1 MMNDKFADDPHWSVR
16 PNTRVTMAMGRNIR
30 VSGRYKRDQDY
41 SLLVEMRGQ
50 EQSLLVF
57 PNNRVQTITSQEL
70 GDLRG
75 EYDHL
80 CDGYALLGNLTVPLD
95 GGQLHFLVLATQC
108 TSVGEITQIFFAN
121 YHVGPCISGK
131 LRQSEIYKIGSV
143 KCISL
148 RGQSQDSERSLVTEV
163 ARLLAS
169 GTAYFAWGRGGGGSE
184 LSLTAQRLSEGG
196 GSQGGGQFWCNKLLH
211 LPYIR
216 SGVSSE
222 AWLVRVMLGSV
233 EVRTVYSGATQIRA
247 ALISRL
253 SCNRLGTRYNTRGVD
268 DDGHVANFVET
279 EQLLMTDSQVSS
291 HVQVRGSVP
300 LFWEQPGVNV
310 GSHKVKMSRGA
321 DLTTPAFDKHFAN
334 LIRDYKDVLIVN
346 LLGIN
351 LVGSKEGEAALS
363 TSYQEQQKMSSFS
376 EMKHFLWDF
385 HAEGGAKNLDK
396 LWNMVG
402 VSVEQLGHYCSET
415 RTQQGGVVRINCMD
429 CLDRSNVTQAWVGA
443 RMMTRQLHSL
453 VPDVKE
459 MTAGRLADLLTQ
471 MWVSNGNQL
480 SKLYAGTGALSQGGS
495 KLMDGARSVSRTIQN
510 NLLDGDKQEAYD
522 VLVQGYIRR
531 PDFRDRAG
539 LVLPRSLAQAPP
551 ALQKTICEKWTE
563 FCGHK
568 PLRVAVGNYNIN
580 GGKHFRSVAYKDM
593 SLDDWL
599 LYHKQDLVMVNN
611 DTPPVD
617 IFAVGFEEMVDLD
630 TKNIMNASG
639 ENARLWCTE
648 LLNTLNKYDI
658 I

>member
-1 MMNDKFADDPHWSVR
+1 M
-16 PNTRVTMAMGRNIR
+16 
-30 VSGRYKRDQDY
+30 
-41 SLLVEMRGQ
+41 
-50 EQSLLVF
+50 
-57 PNNRVQTITSQEL
+57 
-70 GDLRG
+70 
-75 EYDHL
+75 
-80 CDGYALLGNLTVPLD
+80 
-95 GGQLHFLVLATQC
+95 
-108 TSVGEITQIFFAN
+108 
-121 YHVGPCISGK
+121 
-131 LRQSEIYKIGSV
+131 
-143 KCISL
+143 
-148 RGQSQDSERSLVTEV
+148 TEV
-163 ARLLAS
+163 ARLLTS
-169 GTAYFAWGRGGGGSE
+169 GTAYFAWGRGTGCGEE
-184 LSLTAQRLSEGG
+184 LGLTAQRNSEAAGE
-196 GSQGGGQFWCNKLLH
+196 SNSGQFWCNKLLH

-222 AWLVRVMLGSV
+222 TWLVKVMLGSV

-247 ALISRL
+247 AVISRL
-253 SCNRLGTRYNTRGVD
+253 SCHRLGTRYNTRGLD

-279 EQLLMTDSQVSS
+279 EQLLMTDSHVSS

-321 DLTTPAFDKHFAN
+321 DLTTPAFERHFRN

-351 LVGSKEGEAALS
+351 LVGSKEGEASLS
-363 TSYQEQQKMSSFS
+363 TSYQEQQKMSSFPDI
-376 EMKHFLWDF
+376 KHFLWDF

-396 LWNMVG
+396 LWNIIG

-415 RTQQGGVVRINCMD
+415 RAQQGGVVRINCMD
-429 CLDRSNVTQAWVGA
+429 CLDRSNVTQAWLGA
-443 RMMTRQLHSL
+443 RMMTSQLQSL

-459 MTAGRLADLLTQ
+459 MTVGRLADLLTQ
-471 MWVSNGNQL
+471 IWVSNGNQL

-510 NLLDGDKQEAYD
+510 NLMDGDKQEAYE
-522 VLVQGYIRR
+522 VLALGYIRR

-539 LVLPRSLAQAPP
+539 LVLPRSLSQAPP

-563 FCGHK
+563 FCIHK

-648 LLNTLNKYDI
+648 LLNTLNK
-658 I
+658 